1 MSNGGA
7 KTVLRPLIPLI
18 KKISCA
24 ALRFGVDSARALR
37 LLPANPGSPSGAQRF
52 LIITPTTFM
61 GDTVMLLPMVELLRR
76 AHPDAVL
83 EVAIGKAAAPLLQ
96 MVREIDHVYPLPL
109 RSSLPASP
117 KQIGERLV
125 DLTAAYR
132 NEVKQANPDVVLL
145 ARWGDDLFRGH
156 YLGYLTGAKRRIGF
170 DSRTVPG
177 SPGSARDTMLTEAY
191 PGGSA
196 LHESQRFCL
205 LLSQAGLIPEPDLK
219 ALLHRPVASLQK
231 VAGMTDWPSLS
242 ARLGVPENVPFAVI
256 APGASQPSKRWPLD
270 RWPAVMEELDRMGLK
285 IVLLSG
291 PSDAEA
297 SREVQSLSSVPSILV
312 AGVTTLAESVTL
324 LGRASLFLG
333 NDSGPGHAAGAL
345 GVPTVTL
352 FSGIADGDPDGL
364 VSPTRVRP
372 IGPHYISCTPSEC
385 MAPCVERCTSSF
397 THCMQNIRIDQ
408 VLFAMKEVYGR
419 VEERRIKASVTT

>member
-7 KTVLRPLIPLI
+7 KTVLRPVISVI
-18 KKISCA
+18 KKISSA
-24 ALRFGVDSARALR
+24 AIRFGVDSARSLR
-37 LLPANPGSPSGAQRF
+37 LLPATPGSLTGVQRF

-76 AHPDAVL
+76 AHPDAIV
-83 EVAIGKAAAPLLQ
+83 EVAIGEAAAPLLQ
-96 MVREIDHVYPLPL
+96 MVREIDHVYPLQL
-109 RSSLPASP
+109 RTSLPVWP
-117 KQIGERLV
+117 KQIGERLM
-125 DLTAAYR
+125 DLTTAYR
-132 NEVKQANPDVVLL
+132 NDVRQANPDVVLL

-177 SPGSARDTMLTEAY
+177 SRGSARDSMLTEIY
-191 PGGSA
+191 PGGRA

-205 LLSQAGLIPEPDLK
+205 LLSQAGLIPAPDLQ
-219 ALLHRPVASLQK
+219 AVLNQPVASLQK
-231 VAGMTDWPSLS
+231 VAAMTDWHNLS
-242 ARLGVPENVPFAVI
+242 VRLGIPENTPFAVI

-312 AGVTTLAESVTL
+312 AGVTTLPESVTL
-324 LGRASLFLG
+324 LSRASLFLG

-372 IGPHYISCTPSEC
+372 IGPHYFFCTPSEC
-385 MAPCVERCTSSF
+385 MAPCVERCTARF
-397 THCMQNIRIDQ
+397 THCMQNICVEQ
-408 VLFAMKEVYGR
+408 VIFSMKEVYGQ
-419 VEERRIKASVTT
+419 VEIAG